1 MVIFAKFELEG
12 KSFFDPCHVTL
23 AVRVEFRVDAFQI
36 GEQTIGGDFF
46 ACVTASE
53 SPDDA
58 VAVAQRV
65 GDIFLKRN
73 TRLDEGLDEFEF
85 GDVHNFIFCD
95 FAFGYKDYFCSSAS
109 FLRSLPK

>member
-1 MVIFAKFELEG
+1 M
-12 KSFFDPCHVTL
+12 
-23 AVRVEFRVDAFQI
+23 RVEFRVDAFQI

-65 GDIFLKRN
+65 GDVFLKRN
-73 TRLDEGLDEFEF
+73 ARLDEGFDEFEF
-85 GDVHNFIFCD
+85 GDVHIFIFSD
-95 FAFGYKDYFCSSAS
+95 FESGCKDYSARRAFIFS
-109 FLRSLPK
+109 RVFLIAWSKTVV